1 MYKADSFKQVILAQ
15 VFGIAALVVF
25 CANTCVSTPDSDEP
39 NTKKRALP
47 VSLSSVSSHS
57 PLLIHMAY

>member
-25 CANTCVSTPDSDEP
+25 CANTCVSTPDSYEP
-39 NTKKRALP
+39 NKKTRITGVPLF
-47 VSLSSVSSHS
+47 SL
-57 PLLIHMAY
+57 